1 MCVSVK
7 YHLLHLRLNDLSV
20 ELLKT
25 HLSYILREL
34 EASQQVIWMTGIYL
48 FCLLPKF
55 KLLIRG
61 CLLDRS

>member
-25 HLSYILREL
+25 HLSYILSEP
-34 EASQQVIWMTGIYL
+34 ASD
-48 FCLLPKF
+48 
-55 KLLIRG
+55 
-61 CLLDRS
+61 LDDWNIFI